1 MIKVGDKAPE
11 FSLPDQDGKTHA
23 LNDYLGKWVLLYF
36 YPKDDTP
43 GCTTE
48 GETLRDA
55 FSDFE
60 KLNAVIFGV
69 SIDSIESHKKFSEK
83 FKFPFN
89 ILSDESKEVVEKY
102 GVWGEKNFMGKKYM
116 GTLSDSF
123 LIDPKGNIV
132 KIYRKVK
139 PAEHAKE
146 VLHDIEELEL

>member
-1 MIKVGDKAPE
+1 MNKVGDKAPE
-11 FSLPDQDGKTHA
+11 FSLPDPDGKTHA

-69 SIDSIESHKKFSEK
+69 SIDSI
-83 FKFPFN
+83 
-89 ILSDESKEVVEKY
+89 
-102 GVWGEKNFMGKKYM
+102 
-116 GTLSDSF
+116 
-123 LIDPKGNIV
+123 KGSIRSC
-132 KIYRKVK
+132 KHL
-139 PAEHAKE
+139 PE
-146 VLHDIEELEL
+146 